1 MISYVAAP
9 FTDTKNVQMNVRVLV
24 VMFAVQPRVGTNKL
38 NTQFFIQLTN
48 QCCMGDFA
56 GLNFSAREFPIA
68 RVHRVRRTL
77 AEQEFPVGALDNGG
91 GDMNGFWCFQGLG
104 LRQRRIAGTN

>member
-24 VMFAVQPRVGTNKL
+24 VMFAVQPRVSTNNF
-38 NTQFFIQLTN
+38 NTQLFVQLTN
-48 QCCMGDFA
+48 QCRIGGFA

-68 RVHRVRRTL
+68 GVHRVRRTL
-77 AEQEFPVGALDNGG
+77 AEQEFAIGALDNGG

-104 LRQRRIAGTN
+104 LWQRRIAGTN